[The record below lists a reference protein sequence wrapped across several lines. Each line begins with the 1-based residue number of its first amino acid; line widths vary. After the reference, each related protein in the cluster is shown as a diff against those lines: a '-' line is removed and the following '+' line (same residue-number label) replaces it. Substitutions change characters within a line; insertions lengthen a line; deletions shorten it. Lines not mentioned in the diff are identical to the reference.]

1 MGKHR
6 KYTEE
11 FRREAVRVVESRG
24 NRTIRDVAESLGV
37 AESLLHGWRAKYA
50 DTVASV
56 RDQRGETPEEELKRL
71 RAEVAQL
78 KRDREILKKA
88 AAFFAKEG

>member
-24 NRTIRDVAESLGV
+24 NRTVRDVAESLGI

-56 RDQRGETPEEELKRL
+56 WEERGETPEEELRRL